1 MIFAAAFFGVLFA
14 ASTPPTNFL
23 AGVPLGLVGLAWA
36 LRRRAGVGVVGVGVG
51 AARGPKSAIVGGAI
65 VGGLFGLTA
74 NLVAL
79 RFVPEVV
86 VRFTSLSPV
95 LGWTALALLAAAQ
108 ALPWAACGATVR
120 LLHARA
126 STPFPLAFAA
136 GVHVATLV
144 PSVFPWTP
152 IGALAPW
159 PVVLQSAEIVGES
172 GTSALLAFAAALVVE
187 GAAHVPSRVSS
198 RSTGDARTTLTTRIA
213 TREVVG
219 PWIAAALVVG
229 SLVAFGAIRMRTVA
243 RLRADAPHA
252 RVALVEPSFDAGDRW
267 DPAHANG
274 MLDRLTALTAS
285 AESRGATLTVW
296 PESAYP
302 YTLAHDARTFP
313 AGDRAILRPE
323 VRGPVLTG
331 IYMVDETGA
340 SYNAAAIATN
350 DGRLSTPYDK
360 RHLLWF
366 GETVPLSDT
375 FPWLRKIFAR
385 GPGLV
390 PGHDSV
396 LLRTDGIRAAVLNC
410 YEDTLSGA
418 GREAM
423 EHAPNLLVNITNDAW
438 FAGSVEGE
446 LHLRLSAL
454 RAVET
459 RRDLVRAVN
468 RGPTAHVGADGRV
481 LARYDGDLPATLQAD
496 VALLD
501 DGNTVFTR
509 FGHFPMTA
517 AIAAAVVGTYARAR
531 KRAHKTPQASLP

>member
-23 AGVPLGLVGLAWA
+23 AGIPLGLVGLAWVLRGSPRDLDAPAELA
-36 LRRRAGVGVVGVGVG
+36 LGPRSSSP
-51 AARGPKSAIVGGAI
+51 GPKGALAGG
-65 VGGLFGLTA
+65 VFGLTA

-86 VRFTSLSPV
+86 VRFTSLSPA
-95 LGWTALALLAAAQ
+95 LGWTALVLLAAAQ
-108 ALPWAACGATVR
+108 ALPWATCGAVVR
-120 LLHARA
+120 LLQARA
-126 STPFPLAFAA
+126 HTPFPLAFAC
-136 GVHVATLV
+136 GVYVATLV

-152 IGALAPW
+152 VGAISPW
-159 PVVLQSAEIVGES
+159 PVVLQSAELVGES
-172 GTSALLAFAAALVVE
+172 GTSALLALAAGLVVE
-187 GAAHVPSRVSS
+187 GAAHVRPRAKDGTATLAA
-198 RSTGDARTTLTTRIA
+198 RLSTRD
-213 TREVVG
+213 VVG
-219 PWIAAALVVG
+219 PWIASALVVVA
-229 SLVAFGAIRMRTVA
+229 LLAFGAVRIRAVA
-243 RLRADAPHA
+243 RLREAAPHA
-252 RVALVEPSFDAGDRW
+252 GVALVQPGFDAGDRW
-267 DPAHANG
+267 DPARAND

-285 AESRGATLTVW
+285 AESRGASLTVW

-313 AGDRAILRPE
+313 EGDRAILRPE

-331 IYMVDETGA
+331 IYMVDEAGA
-340 SYNAAAIATN
+340 SYNAAAVATN
-350 DGRLSTPYDK
+350 DGRLSAPYDK

-375 FPWLRKIFAR
+375 FPWLRKVVAR
-385 GPGLV
+385 GPGLL

-396 LLRTDGIRAAVLNC
+396 LLRTDEIRAAVLNC

-438 FAGSVEGE
+438 FAGSAEGE
-446 LHLRLSAL
+446 LHLRLSVL

-481 LARYDGDLPATLQAD
+481 LARYDGDLPAALPTN

-501 DGNTVFTR
+501 DGATIFTR
-509 FGHFPMTA
+509 FGHFPMASVMA
-517 AIAAAVVGTYARAR
+517 ASVVGAYARTR
-531 KRAHKTPQASLP
+531 KRRPRPADEPPRT